1 MKAQNLKTASPFTV
15 VLIEPEIP
23 SNTGNIARTCV
34 ATGSF
39 LELVEPLG
47 FSISDKA
54 LKRAGLDYWPYLK
67 IQTYKSWE
75 EWIKKQNPDKLWMF
89 SVRGKQSLYEVDFLP
104 GDKLVFGKETQGLP
118 KKLLNNHK
126 SLRIPFVGPVR
137 SLNLSNSATL
147 ALYEALRQ
155 NLYAKK

>member
-1 MKAQNLKTASPFTV
+1 MKAPNLKSSPFTV

-67 IQTYKSWE
+67 LKTYKSWE
-75 EWIKKQNPDKLWMF
+75 AWIQKQQPDKLWMF
-89 SVRGKQSLYEVDFLP
+89 SVRGQQSLYEANFRP
-104 GDKLVFGKETQGLP
+104 GDKLVFGKETKGLP
-118 KKLLNNHK
+118 KKLLK
-126 SLRIPFVGPVR
+126 EYRSLRVPFEGPVR
-137 SLNLSNSATL
+137 SLNLSNVATL

-155 NLYAKK
+155 NRYGKK